1 MKKKKPF
8 YGWAITGMGTL
19 GNVFQ
24 GGLIFWS
31 MGMYT
36 STFEDHFGA
45 SRTRITL
52 IETFLSVG
60 TNVLSPLVGMYVDK
74 KSARHV
80 MTAGMVSLGLGLVVL
95 SQAGSLLSVWA
106 TFALLIPFGAV
117 AIGVLPSATLISRWF
132 RKRRGFALGINVTGT
147 SIGGAIAPPLLAWM
161 FIVYGWRS
169 ALLVLG
175 LVVLAFAPVFWKVI
189 ANYPEDMGLEQ
200 EEEGDDADFDLTE
213 ADSHDWSIRQL
224 FRTKAF
230 WLQTLITAC
239 MLGVTLGLL
248 ANLSLHAKDLGFSGP
263 QTGALYST
271 IAFLSGVGKIGFGWL
286 IDRIGVRKSGLISV
300 ALMITGLAM
309 LANAESFGPVYAAAF
324 VIGCATGGVAPTW
337 VNLIARGF
345 GARSVGRAMG
355 VMNPLHIPITAPS
368 APLAGYI
375 SDTTGSYTLVFMIF
389 IGMMVVAGIC
399 LAVVGKPVPTKAG
412 VSA

>member
-8 YGWAITGMGTL
+8 YGWAITTMGTL
-19 GNVFQ
+19 GNAFQ

-36 STFEDHFGA
+36 STFEDQFGA
-45 SRTRITL
+45 SRARITL

-60 TNVLSPLVGMYVDK
+60 TNVLSPLIGMYVDK
-74 KSARHV
+74 RSARHV
-80 MTAGMVSLGLGLVVL
+80 MTAGIASLGLGLVVL

-117 AIGVLPSATLISRWF
+117 SIGVLPSATLISRWF
-132 RKRRGFALGINVTGT
+132 RRRRGLALGINVTGT

-161 FIVYGWRS
+161 FIVYGWRTS
-169 ALLVLG
+169 LFVIG
-175 LVVLAFAPVFWKVI
+175 LAVLAVAPVFWKVI
-189 ANYPEDMGLEQ
+189 ADHPEDMGLEQ
-200 EEEGDDADFDLTE
+200 EEEGDDSDYNLTA
-213 ADSHDWSIRQL
+213 ADSHDWRIREL

-263 QTGALYST
+263 QIGALYST
-271 IAFLSGVGKIGFGWL
+271 IALLSGIGKIGFGWV
-286 IDRIGVRKSGLISV
+286 IDRIGVRKAGLISV
-300 ALMITGLAM
+300 ALMIVGLGL
-309 LANAESFGPVYAAAF
+309 LATADTYVLVFAAAS

-375 SDTTGSYTLVFMIF
+375 SDTTGSYTLVFLIF
-389 IGMMVVAGIC
+389 IGMMVVAGVC
-399 LAVVGKPVPTKAG
+399 LAVVGKPVPRA
-412 VSA
+412 SS